1 MPSEINTWIG
11 GGIAAVFLYIIISN
25 TFWLLFG
32 SRILQSLPNVN
43 IGGFRGTIKIA
54 TMLILS
60 LFGFFIWILKYA
72 FMLLARKSYRPV
84 LSEEVRKTIQLGAT
98 VITRKA
104 KKN

>member
-1 MPSEINTWIG
+1 MPSEIYTWIG
-11 GGIAAVFLYIIISN
+11 GGIAAVFLYVIISN

-60 LFGFFIWILKYA
+60 LLGFFIWVSKYA
-72 FMLLARKSYRPV
+72 FMFIARESYRPV
-84 LSEEVRKTIQLGAT
+84 LSEEVRKTIQFGASL
-98 VITRKA
+98 ITRNA